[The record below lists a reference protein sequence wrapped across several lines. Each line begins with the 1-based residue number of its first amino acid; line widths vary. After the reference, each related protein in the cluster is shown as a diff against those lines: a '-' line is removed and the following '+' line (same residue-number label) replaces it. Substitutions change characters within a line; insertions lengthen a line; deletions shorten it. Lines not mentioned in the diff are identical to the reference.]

1 MICTSSHKRQMK
13 RSLKFLI
20 IGAAAALVATVALI
34 ATLTGSKEPLTAK
47 GFAAAMEKNGYEVIN
62 VKEQFARYDHVKSA
76 YIAIDGQ
83 GGQQIEFYVLSG
95 ADTASA
101 FFDNNRSLF
110 EETKGSIVSESS
122 VSGKNHAKYTLSS
135 GGTYKVISMIDNTAV
150 YADVE
155 DSCKDEVKEI
165 LKELGY

>member
-1 MICTSSHKRQMK
+1 MK

-62 VKEQFARYDHVKSA
+62 VKEQFAQYDHVKSA

-95 ADTASA
+95 SRYC
-101 FFDNNRSLF
+101 FRVF
-110 EETKGSIVSESS
+110 
-122 VSGKNHAKYTLSS
+122 
-135 GGTYKVISMIDNTAV
+135 
-150 YADVE
+150 
-155 DSCKDEVKEI
+155 
-165 LKELGY
+165 